1 MICFKNEHKSDQ
13 ETYVALTRAFFTS
26 LSPVRAALNY
36 ILAALLLAFGIY
48 NLTAG
53 ETAWGIVMTACGLLL
68 IALTLLYPWLM
79 GRSVE
84 KYAAGPVGSV
94 ARPGFYEELVAY
106 GKAHDLLI
114 VHDNAYSD
122 ITAIKESDRYFFLLI
137 KGGHAVLRK
146 GCFTVGDE
154 AEFAAFIAEKSGLNV
169 RRTK

>member
-79 GRSVE
+79 DRSVE
-84 KYAAGPVGSV
+84 KYAADYEPFDMWVEF
-94 ARPGFYEELVAY
+94 RDDGFRCSYCE
-106 GKAHDLLI
+106 D
-114 VHDNAYSD
+114 DNAYSD

>member
-68 IALTLLYPWLM
+68 ITLELAARFLTDYLD
-79 GRSVE
+79 G
-84 KYAAGPVGSV
+84 
-94 ARPGFYEELVAY
+94 
-106 GKAHDLLI
+106 
-114 VHDNAYSD
+114 
-122 ITAIKESDRYFFLLI
+122 DRYFKIRTGDHNLVRARNQIALAQDI
-137 KGGHAVLRK
+137 CRKMDDLREI
-146 GCFTVGDE
+146 V
-154 AEFAAFIAEKSGLNV
+154 AQQA
-169 RRTK
+169 

>member
-68 IALTLLYPWLM
+68 IAD
-79 GRSVE
+79 
-84 KYAAGPVGSV
+84 AALSV
-94 ARPGFYEELVAY
+94 ADGPLG
-106 GKAHDLLI
+106 GKIRGRL
-114 VHDNAYSD
+114 
-122 ITAIKESDRYFFLLI
+122 R
-137 KGGHAVLRK
+137 AV
-146 GCFTVGDE
+146 
-154 AEFAAFIAEKSGLNV
+154 
-169 RRTK
+169 

>member
-53 ETAWGIVMTACGLLL
+53 EIRVGHRDDRLRPAL

-84 KYAAGPVGSV
+84 KIRG
-94 ARPGFYEELVAY
+94 RL
-106 GKAHDLLI
+106 
-114 VHDNAYSD
+114 
-122 ITAIKESDRYFFLLI
+122 R
-137 KGGHAVLRK
+137 AV
-146 GCFTVGDE
+146 
-154 AEFAAFIAEKSGLNV
+154 
-169 RRTK
+169 

>member
-84 KYAAGPVGSV
+84 KYAAGYEPFDMWVEF
-94 ARPGFYEELVAY
+94 RDDGFRCSYCE
-106 GKAHDLLI
+106 D
-114 VHDNAYSD
+114 DNAYSD

-137 KGGHAVLRK
+137 KGGHAVLLHRRGRSGIRRLHRRK
-146 GCFTVGDE
+146 E
-154 AEFAAFIAEKSGLNV
+154 RAERSPDKIARLTRSKN
-169 RRTK
+169 

>member
-1 MICFKNEHKSDQ
+1 
-13 ETYVALTRAFFTS
+13 
-26 LSPVRAALNY
+26 
-36 ILAALLLAFGIY
+36 
-48 NLTAG
+48 
-53 ETAWGIVMTACGLLL
+53 MTACGLLL

-84 KYAAGPVGSV
+84 KYAADYEPFDMWVEF
-94 ARPGFYEELVAY
+94 RDDGFRCSYCE
-106 GKAHDLLI
+106 D
-114 VHDNAYSD
+114 DNAYSD

>member
-84 KYAAGPVGSV
+84 KYAAGYEPFDMWVEFRTTASA
-94 ARPGFYEELVAY
+94 ARTARTTTRTATSRPSRRA
-106 GKAHDLLI
+106 
-114 VHDNAYSD
+114 
-122 ITAIKESDRYFFLLI
+122 TAISSCSSR
-137 KGGHAVLRK
+137 
-146 GCFTVGDE
+146 
-154 AEFAAFIAEKSGLNV
+154 AAMPCCGMALHRRGRSGI
-169 RRTK
+169 RRVHRGKRAG